1 MNAFMNKLLLYIL
14 LTLSVIIGL
23 MHLPFLKS
31 DPEKVITEEGSRD
44 ANTDEGLNSC
54 QIRNF
59 VNQGNITMDKSDNFV
74 KTPLF
79 GGILYA
85 PFKIFGTK
93 LWMGRL
99 TVLLISLG
107 ICFYIFSRNKYFGT
121 WGIFSFFIVFTQ
133 LYIFSYFH
141 YCMAEIL
148 ATAFI
153 FLSLYL
159 MIHPYKS
166 NAILKSSLLPAI
178 MVSFA
183 YYIKLQFAYA
193 VFIIPLSLLLFILF
207 NLNNRKILIQQF
219 LYTNVFIIAFA
230 LIYFLFWY
238 LPNKSFFDYVM
249 SNQIGDRFEGFS
261 KMFNRFE
268 LNLEYAF
275 YVKRLIIYT
284 YSYYILFFI
293 GLVWCFFTKNKL
305 YKIMFIV
312 LSCWVLL
319 ESHKLFLTYFP
330 TRYAISLL
338 FAMGMSMAL
347 IIHKLFS
354 NAIKNKFSLIFKVLS
369 ISITVFLAI
378 INFSHYYSTYKNRT
392 FELNKIN
399 KYLSSY
405 PFKENPI
412 LGTWATSVSWES
424 KAISYPI
431 WNNYFNYQDIIKQHK
446 PCVIVIE
453 VDEKDSDQSFKS
465 SGVNVDDYAD
475 SIKYF
480 EVNYWKLKLLWIK
493 PEYYK

>member
-1 MNAFMNKLLLYIL
+1 MSAFMNKSLLYIL
-14 LTLSVIIGL
+14 LFLSIITGL
-23 MHLPFLKS
+23 IHLPFLKS

-93 LWMGRL
+93 LWVGRL
-99 TVLLISLG
+99 TILLISLS
-107 ICFYIFSRNKYFGT
+107 ICFYIFSRNKYLSIF
-121 WGIFSFFIVFTQ
+121 GIFSFFIVFTQ

-148 ATAFI
+148 ATAFL

-166 NAILKSSLLPAI
+166 KAILKSSLLPAF
-178 MVSFA
+178 MLSVT

-193 VFIIPLSLLLFILF
+193 VFIIPLSLILFFIF
-207 NLNNRKILIQQF
+207 NLNNRKILIRQF
-219 LYTNVFIIAFA
+219 IYTNIFIIAFA
-230 LIYFLFWY
+230 LIYFLLWY
-238 LPNKSFFDYVM
+238 LPNKSFFNYVM
-249 SNQIGDRFEGFS
+249 SNQTGDRFEGFS

-268 LNLEYAF
+268 LNLEYAL
-275 YVKRLIIYT
+275 YTKRLIVYT
-284 YSYYILFFI
+284 YSYYILFLI

-305 YKIMFIV
+305 YKIMFIG

-338 FAMGMSMAL
+338 FAMGMTMSL
-347 IIHKLFS
+347 TIHELFS
-354 NAIKNKFSLIFKVLS
+354 NTIKNKFSLALKVLS
-369 ISITVFLAI
+369 ISITIFFTV
-378 INFSHYYSTYKNRT
+378 INFGHYYLTYSSRK

-399 KYLSSY
+399 EYLSSY
-405 PFKENPI
+405 HFKEKPI
-412 LGTWATSVSWES
+412 IGSWATSVSWES

-446 PCVIVIE
+446 PCVIVTE
-453 VDEKDSDQSFKS
+453 VDEKDSDQSFLS
-465 SGVNVDDYAD
+465 SGINIDDYAD